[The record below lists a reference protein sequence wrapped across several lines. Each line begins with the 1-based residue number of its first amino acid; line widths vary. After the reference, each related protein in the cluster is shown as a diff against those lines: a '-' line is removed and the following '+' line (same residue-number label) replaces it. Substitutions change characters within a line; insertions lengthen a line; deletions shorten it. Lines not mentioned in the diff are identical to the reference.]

1 VKAGELIIMIPLE
14 FVVYCLA
21 TWRISSLLVN
31 EAGPF
36 DVFLKIRGVFGIKHS
51 EKVPYEYPD
60 TFFAGLLS
68 CVWCVSIWVGIFVA
82 LAWIFVPSVLFLVC
96 LPFAFSAGAVIIERS
111 KV

>member
-1 VKAGELIIMIPLE
+1 MTPLE

-36 DVFLKIRGVFGIKHS
+36 DVFVKIREAFGIKHN

-60 TFFAGLLS
+60 AFFAQLLS
-68 CVWCVSIWVGIFVA
+68 CVWCVSVWVGIFMT
-82 LAWIFVPSVLFLVC
+82 LAWIFIPSVSFLVC
-96 LPFAFSAGAVIIERS
+96 LPLAFSAGAIIAERNGS
-111 KV
+111 

>member
-1 VKAGELIIMIPLE
+1 MTPLE

-36 DVFLKIRGVFGIKHS
+36 DVFVNIREVFGIKHN

-60 TFFAGLLS
+60 TFFARLLS
-68 CVWCVSIWVGIFVA
+68 CIWCVSVWVGVFMTLV
-82 LAWIFVPSVLFLVC
+82 WIFVPGVLFLIC
-96 LPFAFSAGAVIIERS
+96 LPFAFSAGAIIVERD
-111 KV
+111 KA